1 MTQVLTVSLLRGS
14 IGHYGFVWKRALQR
28 QSPLRQRPT
37 GVPLMAA
44 PPGGSYG
51 RRDRSPW
58 NVPKPYGAPGALQS
72 AGTVAAPLLAGFS
85 FTLVGLVLTSPGTLR
100 WPDASLVLLTAAGLF
115 LITAVQ
121 GASWARR
128 WDVTPTEILSWWP
141 NFEWL
146 PDALQEQVFSEQ
158 HTHSKRQA
166 RWARATRLAYN
177 GGILSLLAGMTV
189 LLAPP
194 KHQPI
199 VSLRGLAMLLALLG
213 FLGEITWVVLSEIL

>member
-1 MTQVLTVSLLRGS
+1 
-14 IGHYGFVWKRALQR
+14 
-28 QSPLRQRPT
+28 
-37 GVPLMAA
+37 MAA

-85 FTLVGLVLTSPGTLR
+85 FTLVGLVLTSPGTIR
-100 WPDASLVLLTAAGLF
+100 WPDASLALLTAAGLF

-121 GASWARR
+121 SASWARR
-128 WDVTPTEILSWWP
+128 WDVTPTEILGWWP

-146 PDALQEQVFSEQ
+146 PEAIQEQVFSEQ
-158 HTHSKRQA
+158 HTHSRRQA

-194 KHQPI
+194 ERQPI
-199 VSLRGLAMLLALLG
+199 VSFRGLAMLLALLG
-213 FLGEITWVVLSEIL
+213 FFAEMIWVVLSEVL